1 MPTALS
7 SLSCYVIHCESIEES
22 KPCEPSEPAVM
33 ACSWEL

>member
-7 SLSCYVIHCESIEES
+7 SLSCYVIHCESIEEC
-22 KPCEPSEPAVM
+22 KPCLSEPAVM